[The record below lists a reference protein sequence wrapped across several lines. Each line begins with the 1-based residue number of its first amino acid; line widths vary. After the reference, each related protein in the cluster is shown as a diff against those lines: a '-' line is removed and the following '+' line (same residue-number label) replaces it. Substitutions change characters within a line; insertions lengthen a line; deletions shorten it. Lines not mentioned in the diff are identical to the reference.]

1 MLMKC
6 LIIYASA
13 QSLRKHGSH
22 IWEID
27 VFEGDNTGLIVAEI
41 ELSEEKE
48 TFQLP
53 EWAGKEVSADP
64 RYLNASL
71 VTQPYC
77 NWDTE

>member
-1 MLMKC
+1 MKC

-41 ELSEEKE
+41 ELSEEKKY
-48 TFQLP
+48 FSYPNGL
-53 EWAGKEVSADP
+53 KKKF
-64 RYLNASL
+64 RKIR
-71 VTQPYC
+71 
-77 NWDTE
+77 DT